1 MNWKDVPQN
10 PSALLEWYER
20 FKEVYPSRIGNRR
33 TANRVSIRYPS
44 LLALRKKYNVQYLIV
59 DRRITGDNLPLLRIY
74 PMATETN
81 QTYAVYE
88 LPYPPDGTR

>member
-33 TANRVSIRYPS
+33 TANRVSIGYPS
-44 LLALRKKYNVQYLIV
+44 LLKLREKYDVRYLIV
-59 DRRITGDNLPLLRIY
+59 DRRVTGENLPLLRIY
-74 PMATETN
+74 PMGTETN

-88 LPYPPDGTR
+88 LPYPADDSR